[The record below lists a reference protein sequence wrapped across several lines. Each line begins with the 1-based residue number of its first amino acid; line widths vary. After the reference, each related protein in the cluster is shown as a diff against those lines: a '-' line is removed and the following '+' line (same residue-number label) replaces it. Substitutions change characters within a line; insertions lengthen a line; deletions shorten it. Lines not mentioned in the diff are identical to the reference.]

1 MDRKEGSQEGTDGPG
16 EMQAGP
22 KRRHEELFIKPSS
35 RRISDRMRSHVTIHA
50 ANIKLCPLV
59 CWYPLEFH
67 MFERRIH
74 DDHYTELKSSGSLED
89 HQKCIE

>member
-1 MDRKEGSQEGTDGPG
+1 MDRKEGSQEGADGPG

-22 KRRHEELFIKPSS
+22 KRRHGELFIKPSS

-50 ANIKLCPLV
+50 ANTKLCPLV
-59 CWYPLEFH
+59 CSYPLEFH

-74 DDHYTELKSSGSLED
+74 DDCSVILSRKIVDL
-89 HQKCIE
+89 